1 MIVYEASK
9 KGFIDDVVSNTIDKK
24 ILDIFSLKTGHQ
36 VAKSEREAWRKSMR
50 HMRDVLF
57 DEQIP
62 MDAGVLVEYHLFN
75 SSKRIDFILSGQNE
89 EKADHVVMIELKQ
102 WSEVKLSGKDG
113 IVQTGFFGEQPHPSY
128 QAWSYAALLHGFSET
143 VEREKIQLRPCA
155 YLHNYIK
162 DDVIENSFY
171 ADYIKKAPIFLEGN
185 AEMERLRTFIKQF
198 VKYGDKSKIM
208 YRIDAGNIRPS
219 KSLADSLSK
228 MLKGNSEF
236 VMIDDQKVV
245 FEAALALAKHS
256 SKENKNV
263 LIVEGGPGTGKSIVA
278 VNLLVALTK
287 LLLNAQYVTK
297 NSAPRAVYEN
307 RLKGS
312 YKKSEISNLFTG
324 SGSFVKTK
332 SNVFDALVVD
342 EAHRL
347 NAKSGIFKNL
357 GENQI
362 KEIIYS
368 SMFTVFFLDEDQR
381 VTYHDIG
388 ETGEIVKWAT
398 KLGAK
403 THKLKLSSQFRCGG
417 SDGYMA
423 WLDDVLQIKETA
435 NADLKDLGYDFRV
448 FADPAK
454 LRDAIFEKNKECN
467 RARLVAGYCWD
478 WISKNNNALKD
489 ITFPEY
495 QFAMRWNLE
504 SDGSLWIQAPESV
517 NEIGCIHTCQGLEV
531 DFVGVIVGG
540 DLTVRG
546 GKIITTPS
554 ARSKMDKSLHGY
566 IKDRVENPKA
576 ADKKADSIIK
586 NTYRTLMTRGMKGCY
601 VYFTDQETREYFESR
616 TVTNKE
622 TGKYI

>member
-1 MIVYEASK
+1 
-9 KGFIDDVVSNTIDKK
+9 
-24 ILDIFSLKTGHQ
+24 
-36 VAKSEREAWRKSMR
+36 
-50 HMRDVLF
+50 
-57 DEQIP
+57 
-62 MDAGVLVEYHLFN
+62 
-75 SSKRIDFILSGQNE
+75 
-89 EKADHVVMIELKQ
+89 
-102 WSEVKLSGKDG
+102 
-113 IVQTGFFGEQPHPSY
+113 
-128 QAWSYAALLHGFSET
+128 
-143 VEREKIQLRPCA
+143 
-155 YLHNYIK
+155 
-162 DDVIENSFY
+162 
-171 ADYIKKAPIFLEGN
+171 
-185 AEMERLRTFIKQF
+185 
-198 VKYGDKSKIM
+198 
-208 YRIDAGNIRPS
+208 
-219 KSLADSLSK
+219 

-236 VMIDDQKVV
+236 VMIDDQKIV

-297 NSAPRAVYEN
+297 NSAPRAVYES

-312 YKKSEISNLFTG
+312 YKKSEISNFFTG

-362 KEIIYS
+362 KEIINS
-368 SMFTVFFLDEDQR
+368 SKFTVFFLDEDQR

-388 ETGEIVKWAT
+388 ETGEIVEWAT

-435 NADLKDLGYDFRV
+435 NADLQDLEYDFRV
-448 FADPAK
+448 FDDPAK
-454 LRDAIFEKNKECN
+454 LRDAIIEKNKECN
-467 RARLVAGYCWD
+467 KARLVAGYCWD

-489 ITFPEY
+489 ITFPKY
-495 QFAMRWNLE
+495 QFAMRWNLA

-517 NEIGCIHTCQGLEV
+517 NEVGCIHTCQGLEV
-531 DFVGVIVGG
+531 DFVGVIVGP
-540 DLTVRG
+540 DLMVRG
-546 GKIITTPS
+546 GNVITTPS

-566 IKDRVENPKA
+566 IKDRAKNPKS
-576 ADKKADSIIK
+576 ADMKADSIIK

-616 TVTNKE
+616 IVKIKE
-622 TGKYI
+622 IEQYI